1 MTQGGAY
8 GNYWERKRLR
18 AGGVPPFPV
27 RRWWESAELSDIE
40 RVCFDAVKD
49 AASLLDVGAGDLR
62 VKRKFEAA
70 GFGGEYHTQDVGPE
84 YPHTYRDL
92 AQVTRRYDAILCLD
106 VIEHL
111 PLDRG
116 LELLDRLIELLEQG
130 GVLVVQTPNAR
141 CIRSPLGWDMTHLH
155 IYNIDDLWAYLSA
168 AGLETQ
174 GYRVV
179 FGSARRSPLTW
190 LRFAAGAFVATRL
203 LGADYADNVVAIGR
217 RVTPAP

>member
-1 MTQGGAY
+1 MMQGGAY
-8 GNYWERKRLR
+8 GNYWERKRLL
-18 AGGVPPFPV
+18 AGGVPRFPV
-27 RRWWESAELSDIE
+27 RRWWESAGLSDIE
-40 RVCFDAVKD
+40 RLYFDAVKD
-49 AASLLDVGAGDLR
+49 AVSLLDVGAGDLR

-70 GFGGEYHTQDVGPE
+70 GFRGEYHTQDVGPE

-116 LELLDRLIELLEQG
+116 LELLDRLLELLERR

-141 CIRSPLGWDMTHLH
+141 CIRSPLSWDMTHLH
-155 IYNIDDLWAYLSA
+155 IFNIGDLWAYLTA

-179 FGSARRSPLTW
+179 FAPRRRSPLAA
-190 LRFAAGAFVATRL
+190 LRFAMGALVTTRL
-203 LGADYADNVVAIGR
+203 LGADYADNIVVLAR
-217 RVTPAP
+217 KPAKPE

>member
-8 GNYWERKRLR
+8 GNYWERKRLL
-18 AGGVPPFPV
+18 AGGVPPFPI

-40 RVCFDAVKD
+40 RACFDAVKD
-49 AASLLDVGAGDLR
+49 TASLLDVGAGDLR

-70 GFGGEYHTQDVGPE
+70 GFSGEYHTQDVGPE

-92 AQVTRRYDAILCLD
+92 AQVTRQYDAILCFD

-111 PLDRG
+111 PLDGG
-116 LELLDRLIELLEQG
+116 LELLDRLIGLLDPG

-141 CIRSPLGWDMTHLH
+141 CVRSPMGWDMTHLH
-155 IYNIDDLWAYLSA
+155 SYNIADLWAYLTA

-179 FGSARRSPLTW
+179 FGPARRSPVQR
-190 LRFAAGAFVATRL
+190 LRSALHAFVATRL

-217 RVTPAP
+217 KAAPAP